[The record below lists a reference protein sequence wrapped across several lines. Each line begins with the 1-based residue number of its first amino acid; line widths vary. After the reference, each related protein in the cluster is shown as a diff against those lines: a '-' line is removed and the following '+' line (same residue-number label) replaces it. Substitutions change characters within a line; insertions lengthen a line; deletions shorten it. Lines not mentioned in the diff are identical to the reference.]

1 MSKMNQKDAVFAAV
15 GTVLANANITFEEG
29 VTVAKSLMTKELR
42 AQVNQILFAGFR
54 AGEVELDGE
63 KTDAELKQYVSGLQS
78 NWLNKD
84 KRLNGSVAY
93 AAKNP
98 GSRTGITDPQVK
110 ALRGLLAQTE
120 DATEKAE
127 IQSYLDARLESIAS
141 TKKSKNVDID
151 FSALPDALKAKYEV
165 VSDESEESSE
175 DSDDESTFTPA
186 EIDAVDGM

>member
-1 MSKMNQKDAVFAAV
+1 MSKMNQKEAVFTAV
-15 GTVLANANITFEEG
+15 GQVLANANVAFEEG
-29 VTVAKSLMTKELR
+29 KTVAKSLMTKELR
-42 AQVNQILFAGFR
+42 AQVNQILFEGFR
-54 AGEVELDGE
+54 KGTIELDGE

-84 KRLNGSVAY
+84 KRLNGSVQY

-120 DATEKAE
+120 DAAEKAE

-141 TKKSKNVDID
+141 TKKSKSVDID
-151 FSALPDALKAKYEV
+151 FSALPEALKAKYEV
-165 VSDESEESSE
+165 VSDESESSE
-175 DSDDESTFTPA
+175 ESDDESTFTPE
-186 EIDAVDGM
+186 EIEAVDGM